1 MSVIG
6 NLIVEL
12 VTDASEY
19 QRGLDEAEAKT
30 TSWGGRIA
38 GAATTALKGAVV
50 GAATAAAAAVTS
62 VGVAAFDVSMQT
74 EKAAADMA
82 ASLNLPIDAARA
94 FAEVARDVYGN
105 NFTDSVQAAGAA
117 VAEVARQFQLAA
129 DDPALQSITEKALAL
144 EDSFGT
150 GVTESIAAARQLM
163 NDFGLDANEAFDF
176 ITAGYQRGL
185 DASGDFL
192 DSVTEYSTQ
201 FANGGADA
209 GQFFS
214 VLESGMQ
221 AGTLGTDKAADAFK
235 EFRLRIVDGSD
246 TTAQALAMIGL
257 SAEDMTTAIDSG
269 AMTAADAFAIVVAK
283 LGETEQASVR
293 MQAGAGLLGTQFEDL
308 GDSAATALDLTK
320 TSMDD
325 LVGATD
331 ALNSKY
337 ENFGD
342 RAAAMWR
349 QLTVE
354 VSPLTDKILELAE
367 QAMPHVQQAMQAL
380 VPLIIQLAD
389 NIAPVVAAIIEWIAT
404 FAQLHPTIAQVALAI
419 GVLAPAILGV
429 IAVLGP
435 VIAGI
440 TALAGVF
447 SAVAPAV
454 GIATAAIG
462 LLASPIGLVVAAV
475 AALVLAWSQ
484 NWFGIR
490 DTTQAAVQAISG
502 AMSGFMSGVGATWE
516 SWTAS
521 LAQKASTGWDGV
533 QQAYQRSM
541 DGIRN
546 AVTGGLDAIRGAWD
560 AHGGAVRT
568 VVDGQMNVVRA
579 AFDVGMRVS
588 SEAVRA
594 GMAFM
599 RGDWDTGMQH
609 LQNATQTGLEAARGA
624 FQMGMQGMQTILQA
638 TNFMG
643 IGQQKFYEIVYAVQ
657 GIDWWGVGMA
667 ITQGITNGIY
677 AGAGSI
683 VSAAQQAA
691 MNALNAAKAW
701 LGIGSPSRR
710 AAEEIGKPISQ
721 GIGVGAMAEMD
732 RVAAQIG
739 FGLDSMLGTLTPASA
754 GMAGGGATIQIT
766 QHFGAGVDGMTVKF
780 AAQDGVLA
788 GLRQAGLR

>member
-19 QRGLDEAEAKT
+19 KRGLDEAEQQT
-30 TSWGGRIA
+30 TGWGGRIA
-38 GAATTALKGAVV
+38 GAASTALKGAVV

-74 EKAAADMA
+74 EKAAADIA
-82 ASLNLPIDAARA
+82 ASLNLPIDAAQQ
-94 FAEVARDVYGN
+94 FAEVAREVYGN
-105 NFTDSVQAAGAA
+105 NFTDSVTAAGAA

-129 DDPALQSITEKALAL
+129 DDPALQTITEKALAL
-144 EDSFGT
+144 KDSFGT
-150 GVTESIAAARQLM
+150 EITESVSTAKQLM
-163 NDFGLDANEAFDF
+163 NDFGLTADEAFDF

-192 DSVTEYSTQ
+192 DSVGEYSTQ

-214 VLESGMQ
+214 VLETGFQ
-221 AGTLGTDKAADAFK
+221 AGALGTDKAADSFK
-235 EFRLRIVDGSD
+235 EFRLRIIDGSD
-246 TTAQALAMIGL
+246 TTAAALEMIGL
-257 SAEDMTTAIDSG
+257 SAEEMTAAIDSG
-269 AMTAADAFAIVVAK
+269 AMTTADAFALVTSK
-283 LGETEQASVR
+283 LAETEDASVR

-308 GDSAATALDLTK
+308 GDSAVMALDLTK

-331 ALNSKY
+331 SLNQKY

-354 VSPLTDKILELAE
+354 VSPLTDEILELAE
-367 QAMPHVQQAMQAL
+367 QAMPHVQQALQAL
-380 VPLIIQLAD
+380 VPLIIQLAT

-404 FAQLHPTIAQVALAI
+404 FAELHPTIAQVGLVVGALIPVIA
-419 GVLAPAILGV
+419 GV

-435 VIAGI
+435 VA
-440 TALAGVF
+440 AGVT
-447 SAVAPAV
+447 AVVGAITTLAPVV
-454 GIATAAIG
+454 GGAAAAMG
-462 LLASPIGLVVAAV
+462 LLLSPIGLIVAAV
-475 AALVLAWSQ
+475 AALALAWSQ

-490 DTTQAAVQAISG
+490 DKTTEVVGAIKQG
-502 AMSGFMSGVGATWE
+502 IDGFMASVGSAWQ
-516 SWTAS
+516 SWTGS
-521 LAQKASTGWDGV
+521 LSQSATSGWDGV
-533 QQAYQRSM
+533 QQAFQGRM
-541 DGIRN
+541 DGLKT
-546 AVTGGLDAIRGAWD
+546 AVSGSLDAIKQAWQT
-560 AHGGAVRT
+560 HGDGVRSLIDT
-568 VVDGQMNVVRA
+568 QMATARS
-579 AFDVGMRVS
+579 AFDSGMNAAKS
-588 SEAVRA
+588 AVQA
-594 GMAFM
+594 GFSFM

-609 LQNATQTGLEAARGA
+609 LRSATTSGMEMVRSGFQIGLQMVQAA
-624 FQMGMQGMQTILQA
+624 LQA

-643 IGQQKFYEIVYAVQ
+643 LGQQKFQEIVSAVQ
-657 GIDWWGVGMA
+657 MVDWWGVGMA
-667 ITQGITNGIY
+667 MMQGITNGIH
-677 AGAGSI
+677 AGAGAI
-683 VSAAQQAA
+683 ISAAQNAA
-691 MNALNAAKAW
+691 MAALNAAKSW

-710 AAEEIGKPISQ
+710 AAEEIGKPITQ

-732 RVAAQIG
+732 RVSAQLG
-739 FGLDSMLGTLTPASA
+739 FGLDAMLGTLTPAGA
-754 GMAGGGATIQIT
+754 GATAGGVTIPIT
-766 QHFGAGVDGMTVKF
+766 QHFGAGADGNTVKF